1 MAWRQKHLRRLV
13 EHRFRDISPEAARIT
28 YADGFPFGIAM
39 QTNTAEERKF
49 VEARAKAALDAK
61 LAAKGNE
68 SPMTEEQIS
77 SIKIGAAFAW
87 NETNHS
93 NKSAIAHHVD
103 GIRGIRG
110 VLSAHLRAVQ
120 GRRWPKAHLPSR
132 SILRFQRRGARWPQ
146 GVASL

>member
-1 MAWRQKHLRRLV
+1 
-13 EHRFRDISPEAARIT
+13 
-28 YADGFPFGIAM
+28 
-39 QTNTAEERKF
+39 
-49 VEARAKAALDAK
+49 
-61 LAAKGNE
+61 
-68 SPMTEEQIS
+68 MTEEKIS

-120 GRRWPKAHLPSR
+120 VAENGRLTYSLAQSASPLQKHPTIPKKRRSMASR
-132 SILRFQRRGARWPQ
+132 SGFVLTR
-146 GVASL
+146 